1 MTSSRRFDRLLQAGC
16 LGLIGMLTAVG
27 CGGSSGTSKKDA
39 GTDGGPVIPDGSI
52 LGSANLTVSSPSI
65 DFGTVDVG
73 TTSAPSNITVTNAGP
88 GKSGALTVE
97 VTGAGLKVS
106 GCNGTVLEAAKTCVI
121 AVTVTPGAVGPIS
134 GTVKVYDTADK
145 AKSVNVTGSAT
156 MPGQFSL
163 TPSSLDL
170 GPVLAGK
177 QATGT
182 IVLTNISTAGLTG
195 LSVTVSGPGYTAG
208 AGGCSDALGV
218 GQSCN
223 IIVNFTAGATSGV
236 AKGAVTVNQAGATK
250 TANVTATVQTP
261 AKLVM
266 TPPSAAFQTV
276 VGAASSAVTFY
287 VTNSGDVA
295 SAAPTVTLAGANKDD
310 FSMTTTCAVA
320 LQPAAVL
327 PTGCQVVV
335 VYNPKLVPATTSVA
349 TLTVAEA
356 GANGTSA
363 KSELT
368 GTAVAK
374 SSLTI
379 TGTATDMGTVVV
391 GSAGAVFTFTV
402 TNNGGDDSGAV
413 KVSSTAAQFVV
424 VADNC
429 TDKSLPAKASC
440 TFTAQFKPVAGDLPV
455 VQGSF
460 KASGAN
466 VQNPAFLGVTGN
478 AVPQAALVADP
489 KVLEFHTVPF
499 NQESSALTLTISNSG
514 GASTGPLK
522 VDNTGAQF
530 SLKNDNC
537 SNAVLTATGA
547 TKSCTILV
555 TFTPT
560 GLTSV
565 DSTGNIIVTDTTGAA
580 GSATASL
587 HGTGVK
593 RPDVAISPVNVCAQS
608 GDTSCSPSPE
618 SAPDFADTVVGKT
631 STTIPFTITNS
642 TDPSVAADSGTI
654 AFAFSGDAAAD
665 FAIVNNNCTA
675 PLVSA
680 ATPQTCVVTVSFTPS
695 AVGLRKAFLT
705 LTTSRGSVDKA
716 TLEGLGVSALEL
728 VPMDA
733 DLPDVTGLDLGSTP
747 IGKPGSSMTYRVWVR
762 DTTAADHTTTVTV
775 ALPTPSQPDFVFAGS
790 NDCTNKT
797 LDLSS
802 TLTLQNSYHKAG
814 SFWYCEFDVQ
824 FAPKS
829 AKGALTADLTA
840 SATGGGSSKLTLTG
854 TSTGPLVVGFGP
866 TQTKPVII
874 SEPVAVG
881 MYAEKTVTIA
891 NQGTTTVTGLT
902 FGLSGTGSGDFQIV
916 STTCWGDN
924 GDDHHARADIKAVN
938 LLSGGSCTVTVRF
951 APSTEAKYSVV
962 FTASATNGTIGTETD
977 TVAIIANSA
986 STFGALSITPSI
998 ANTQFGDVPED
1009 STTAPAVTF
1018 TVTNTGSLPAKEL
1031 HITGLTEFALL
1042 PSAGTAGACAFE
1054 DANLVLAKNAP
1065 CTFSV
1070 RPTPGTKSG
1079 LGTGKVAVSRT
1090 MSVSTVFGLQT
1101 VAVDVPVLYY
1111 VTSSIVVKDTGAS
1124 STALTYAFPAAGVN
1138 TNQSHNFV
1146 VTNLGSAAATL
1157 VTSVAAPYSV
1167 AQAPTGTFDPP
1178 ACVYTAGGLAAGAS
1192 CTLVLQNLNTVSSSD
1207 AETLLTLQD
1216 GTKYGRAT
1224 VTLTKKTLGDS
1235 QIVLKFLDSAP
1246 TIDLGSV
1253 PADSTTA
1260 SFVGGKATVWFQNTG
1275 EIPTAALSFKWDA
1288 TGAGTADKEFIID
1301 SDETSCVGKVLQ
1313 PGALC
1318 SMNIHFKY
1326 DSVLVPALGLR
1337 TRVLKVMD
1345 GAKEPLAASLV
1356 TFTATA
1362 TATASLRIED
1372 PIDPIKT
1379 GFYQF
1384 AGSTLRNVASA
1395 ARTFRIVN
1403 TTGATQTFTLPTLV
1417 DGEDDFIYASTQ
1429 PANGCKVDATATV
1442 LDTTTSACSFNVVFK
1457 PNSDSPFYKHAS
1469 ITVTDAHGA
1478 GASDDVTAT
1487 LGLMGKVQQP
1497 VTLAIT
1503 PTSTSGAR
1511 VDFGTIGAGASVAKS
1526 FTITN
1531 TGDVAMATDKASLST
1546 VLAATPAGATYAITA
1561 DNCNASRLAAG
1572 ASCVVTVTVTGVSF
1586 SSAQNDSITV
1596 GSTDYTTLTGYMTA
1610 AAKDA
1615 AAIAVSPTTGGFG
1628 QVPVTGTSE
1637 IVFTV
1642 SNATN
1647 GVTSGAVAATLTG
1660 KDAAQFAISSST
1672 CTAAGLAG
1680 GANCLVTVAFKPTA
1694 LAADANDL
1702 AAVLNLTA
1710 TPGGTKTVNL
1720 TGKPVPALSI
1730 LVGDAAVTSVD
1741 LSSSA
1746 LQVFTVLLADTATAT
1761 TALKTS
1767 LVGPDFMIVNDSCY
1781 ASILSPGNQVCYV
1794 AVKYVGTASAT
1805 KKSAT
1810 LTVNGGSTPKTAS
1823 VVVNITNIQAEAH

>member
-1 MTSSRRFDRLLQAGC
+1 
-16 LGLIGMLTAVG
+16 
-27 CGGSSGTSKKDA
+27 
-39 GTDGGPVIPDGSI
+39 
-52 LGSANLTVSSPSI
+52 
-65 DFGTVDVG
+65 
-73 TTSAPSNITVTNAGP
+73 
-88 GKSGALTVE
+88 
-97 VTGAGLKVS
+97 
-106 GCNGTVLEAAKTCVI
+106 
-121 AVTVTPGAVGPIS
+121 
-134 GTVKVYDTADK
+134 
-145 AKSVNVTGSAT
+145 
-156 MPGQFSL
+156 
-163 TPSSLDL
+163 
-170 GPVLAGK
+170 
-177 QATGT
+177 
-182 IVLTNISTAGLTG
+182 
-195 LSVTVSGPGYTAG
+195 
-208 AGGCSDALGV
+208 
-218 GQSCN
+218 
-223 IIVNFTAGATSGV
+223 
-236 AKGAVTVNQAGATK
+236 
-250 TANVTATVQTP
+250 
-261 AKLVM
+261 
-266 TPPSAAFQTV
+266 
-276 VGAASSAVTFY
+276 VTFY
-287 VTNSGDVA
+287 VSNSGDVA

-320 LQPAAVL
+320 LPPAAAL

-335 VYNPKLVPATTSVA
+335 VYNPKTVPATASVA

-356 GANGTSA
+356 GANGTSVKA
-363 KSELT
+363 DLT
-368 GTAVAK
+368 GTAVPK
-374 SSLTI
+374 GVLTI
-379 TGTATDMGTVVV
+379 SGTPTDLGTVVV
-391 GSAGAVFTFTV
+391 GSTGAAFTFTV
-402 TNNGGDDSGAV
+402 TNTGGDDSGAV
-413 KVSSTAAQFVV
+413 KVVSTTAQFVV

-429 TDKSLPAKASC
+429 TDKSLPGKGSC
-440 TFTAQFKPVAGDLPV
+440 TFTASFKPAAGDSGVL
-455 VQGSF
+455 QGSF
-460 KASGAN
+460 KASAAN
-466 VQNPAFLGVTGN
+466 VANPAIFGVTGS
-478 AVPQAALVADP
+478 AVPQAALVATP
-489 KVLEFHTVPF
+489 TVLEFHTVPK
-499 NQESSALTLTISNSG
+499 NQESTPLTLTISNSG

-530 SLKNDNC
+530 NIKADNC
-537 SNAVLTATGA
+537 SNVSLTAAGA
-547 TKSCTILV
+547 TKSCLIVV

-587 HGTGVK
+587 HGTGVE
-593 RPDVAISPVNVCAQS
+593 RPLVTLAPQSVCPES
-608 GDTSCSPSPE
+608 GDDACTSSPKFS
-618 SAPDFADTVVGKT
+618 DTVVGKT
-631 STTIPFTITNS
+631 STTIPFTITN
-642 TDPSVAADSGTI
+642 TADPSVAADSGTMT
-654 AFAFSGDAAAD
+654 FAFSGDAASD

-680 ATPQTCVVTVSFTPS
+680 ATHQTCVVTVSFTPS

-716 TLEGLGVSALEL
+716 TLEGHGVSALEL

-733 DLPDVTGLDLGSTP
+733 DLPEVTGLDLGSTP
-747 IGKPGSSMTYRVWVR
+747 IGKTGSSLTYAVWVR

-775 ALPTPSQPDFVFAGS
+775 ALPTPSQPDFVFAGT
-790 NDCTNKT
+790 NGCTNKT

-802 TLTLQNSYHKAG
+802 TLTIQNGYYKSG
-814 SFWYCEFDVQ
+814 SFWYCTFDVT

-829 AKGALTADLTA
+829 AKGVLTADLTA

-854 TSTGPLVVGFGP
+854 TSTGPLVVGYGP
-866 TQTKPVII
+866 TQTKPVIV

-881 MYAEKTVTIA
+881 MYAEKTVTIK
-891 NQGTTTVTGLT
+891 NQGLTTVTGLT

-916 STTCWGDN
+916 STTCWGIN
-924 GDDHHARADIKAVN
+924 GEEVLDHARADLSAVN
-938 LLSGGSCTVTVRF
+938 LLANGSCTVTVRF

-977 TVAIIANSA
+977 TVAVIANSA

-1018 TVTNTGSLPAKEL
+1018 TVTNTGSLPAKGL
-1031 HITGLTEFALL
+1031 SITGLTEFVLA
-1042 PSAGTAGACAFE
+1042 PSAGTAGACAWE
-1054 DANLVLAKNAP
+1054 DANLVLAKDAP
-1065 CTFSV
+1065 CTLRV
-1070 RPTPGTKSG
+1070 RPAPSAKPG
-1079 LGTGKVAVSRT
+1079 LGTDKVAVSRT
-1090 MSVSTVFGLQT
+1090 MSVSSNFGGQT

-1157 VTSVAAPYSV
+1157 VTGVAAPYSV

-1235 QIVLKFLDSAP
+1235 QVVLKFLDSAP

-1301 SDETSCVGKVLQ
+1301 SDETSCVGKTLQ

-1326 DSVLVPALGLR
+1326 DSVLVPSLGAR

-1345 GAKEPLAASLV
+1345 GAKEPAAASLV

-1403 TTGATQTFTLPTLV
+1403 TTGVTQTFTLPTLV

-1429 PANGCKVDATATV
+1429 PANGCKVDGTATV

-1457 PNSDSPFYKHAS
+1457 PTSDSPFYKHAS
-1469 ITVTDAHGA
+1469 ITVTDAHGV
-1478 GASDDVTAT
+1478 GTSDDVTAS

-1546 VLAATPAGATYAITA
+1546 VLAATPTGATYAITA

-1586 SSAQNDSITV
+1586 SSAQNDTITV

-1628 QVPVTGTSE
+1628 QVPVTGSSE
-1637 IVFTV
+1637 IEFTV

-1647 GVTSGAVAATLTG
+1647 GVTSGAVVATLTG

-1680 GANCLVTVAFKPTA
+1680 GAHCHVTVAFKPTA

-1720 TGKPVPALSI
+1720 TGKPVPALAI
-1730 LVGDAAVTSVD
+1730 LVSDAIVTSVD
-1741 LSSSA
+1741 LSTSA
-1746 LQVFTVLLADTATAT
+1746 MQTFTVSLADTATAT

-1767 LVGPDFMIVNDSCY
+1767 LVGPDFMIVNDSCF
-1781 ASILSPGNQVCYV
+1781 ASILSPGHQDCLIT
-1794 AVKYVGTASAT
+1794 VKYVGTASAT